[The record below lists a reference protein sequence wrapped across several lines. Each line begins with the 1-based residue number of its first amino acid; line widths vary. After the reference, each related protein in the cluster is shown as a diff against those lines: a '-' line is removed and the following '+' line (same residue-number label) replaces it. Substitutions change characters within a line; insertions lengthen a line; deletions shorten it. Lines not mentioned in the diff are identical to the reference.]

1 MSDLRMKTTLTILIL
16 AAIVGCSRDRGA
28 SSAGDD
34 TDSSTIPTMVTR
46 GAIISILDGDRVST
60 EIHAVSLKEWDTADS
75 VMGYEVDASFFDS
88 LGRTT
93 THLVADSAL
102 IRKGTGEM
110 DAYGHVVVH
119 TKDDHVLESEY
130 LRWDRKSDTI
140 FCSSPFRYTEPDG
153 VVVGDSLWYDCK
165 TGSRRYFN
173 PSGAADNLDGIS
185 DE

>member
-119 TKDDHVLESEY
+119 TKDDHILESEY